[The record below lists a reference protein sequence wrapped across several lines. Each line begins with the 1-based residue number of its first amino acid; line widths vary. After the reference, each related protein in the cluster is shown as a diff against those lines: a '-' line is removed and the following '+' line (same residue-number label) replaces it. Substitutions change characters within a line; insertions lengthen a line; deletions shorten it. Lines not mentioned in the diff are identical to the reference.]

1 MKIIVVGLG
10 QTGRL
15 LTEVISKEH
24 YDVVV
29 VDSNKEVVEKI
40 TEKYNVNG
48 VVGSGGSRRILA

>member
-29 VDSNKEVVEKI
+29 VDSNKEVVEEI
-40 TEKYNVNG
+40 TEKYNVTLTIKVLPMESMG
-48 VVGSGGSRRILA
+48 